1 MTRAVAT
8 SNTTTT
14 TPPAASGATATAAS
28 TTPTLAPTS
37 AHSPSPPPPPPAA
50 RPGTSSRDRLL
61 AAAERC
67 LRTSGIRRTTVI
79 EIAHEAG
86 MSRAW
91 LYRHFPDKA
100 SLVVA
105 ALARTDELFWA
116 DAHARISKVEGL
128 AAQVAEA
135 VRISRQ
141 HRPGTLLLRL
151 KAEEPEVYA
160 ETVGTGLRAMMPGMA
175 RFWHPYLK
183 AARSHGEVR
192 PDLDIART
200 GEWVMR
206 TVLSLVTVPG
216 DAVDVDDPASVL
228 RFVDEFLLAGLR

>member
-1 MTRAVAT
+1 VTRAV
-8 SNTTTT
+8 TTTDT
-14 TPPAASGATATAAS
+14 NTITSPPDARSGA
-28 TTPTLAPTS
+28 
-37 AHSPSPPPPPPAA
+37 
-50 RPGTSSRDRLL
+50 GSRDRLL

-67 LRTSGIRRTTVI
+67 LRRSGIRRTTVI

-86 MSRAW
+86 MSRAG

-100 SLVVA
+100 SVVVA

-116 DAHARISKVEGL
+116 DAHARISRVEGL

-141 HRPGTLLLRL
+141 HRPGALLLRL
-151 KAEEPEVYA
+151 RAEEPEVYA
-160 ETVGTGLRAMMPGMA
+160 ETVGTGLRATMPGMA
-175 RFWHPYLK
+175 RFWHPYLE
-183 AARSHGEVR
+183 AARSRGEVR
-192 PDLDIART
+192 PDLDIARG

-216 DAVDVDDPASVL
+216 DAVDVDDPGGVL